1 MCSRERFEEKL
12 KQSQLAI
19 DLLKDVENR
28 TLRSMVMEHYI
39 EELFGIDFFKQIL
52 IPPHP
57 YGRVRRKKFT
67 KVIATNEY
75 NFNVASRIIGPKGST
90 VKTIERYSGCRV
102 KLINTR
108 SNPLHVKIVAKDYVN
123 VAKWRIEKALEGI
136 QHVLNNENYN
146 VSLNQLGELAVRQ
159 GSCEKPPVSYHYR
172 LKAFNR
178 NDEAVNE
185 ENEEDEKE
193 LTAILFDSD
202 DENDENFHE
211 LEMCTREQFQG
222 KLRQSEKVIDVLNG
236 IRDDAMRSMAMEQL
250 VEELT
255 IPVPPVPS
263 GSVINKVVTLRFV
276 KSAYH
281 FKIGSRIIGPA
292 GSTVQAIVRY
302 SGCQIRVCNVQRGLL
317 DVHIIVNDYESVVD
331 WRIEKAI
338 EGINYVLMNENGQ
351 VSLNQL
357 AEQVVRRGC
366 REISSYNDNFANL
379 ADANEVVKE
388 KLETEVERTA
398 ILFDSLDEID
408 DNFHGHE

>member
-1 MCSRERFEEKL
+1 
-12 KQSQLAI
+12 
-19 DLLKDVENR
+19 
-28 TLRSMVMEHYI
+28 
-39 EELFGIDFFKQIL
+39 
-52 IPPHP
+52 
-57 YGRVRRKKFT
+57 
-67 KVIATNEY
+67 
-75 NFNVASRIIGPKGST
+75 
-90 VKTIERYSGCRV
+90 
-102 KLINTR
+102 
-108 SNPLHVKIVAKDYVN
+108 
-123 VAKWRIEKALEGI
+123 
-136 QHVLNNENYN
+136 
-146 VSLNQLGELAVRQ
+146 
-159 GSCEKPPVSYHYR
+159 
-172 LKAFNR
+172 
-178 NDEAVNE
+178 
-185 ENEEDEKE
+185 
-193 LTAILFDSD
+193 
-202 DENDENFHE
+202 

-250 VEELT
+250 VEELFSIDLFRT

>member
-1 MCSRERFEEKL
+1 
-12 KQSQLAI
+12 
-19 DLLKDVENR
+19 
-28 TLRSMVMEHYI
+28 
-39 EELFGIDFFKQIL
+39 
-52 IPPHP
+52 
-57 YGRVRRKKFT
+57 
-67 KVIATNEY
+67 
-75 NFNVASRIIGPKGST
+75 
-90 VKTIERYSGCRV
+90 
-102 KLINTR
+102 
-108 SNPLHVKIVAKDYVN
+108 
-123 VAKWRIEKALEGI
+123 
-136 QHVLNNENYN
+136 
-146 VSLNQLGELAVRQ
+146 
-159 GSCEKPPVSYHYR
+159 
-172 LKAFNR
+172 
-178 NDEAVNE
+178 
-185 ENEEDEKE
+185 
-193 LTAILFDSD
+193 
-202 DENDENFHE
+202 
-211 LEMCTREQFQG
+211 MCTREQFQG

-250 VEELT
+250 VEELFSIDLFRT

-379 ADANEVVKE
+379 ADADEVVKE

-398 ILFDSLDEID
+398 ILFDSDDEID